1 MRVAVLAPGGC
12 GGVCEGGGPSRESVE
27 DNDALDM
34 RDSVL
39 AVRLISSG
47 GQAACEPMTP
57 AWKGWVRLSC
67 RGEGQNLKDEA
78 CPPGGSGRRTM
89 ESTPKPLVTH
99 LHT

>member
-1 MRVAVLAPGGC
+1 MSRRIVRYALLAAAITAGGALAWLSQTVDYLVVRQIDTPGSQVRRVAVLAPGGC

-47 GQAACEPMTP
+47 GQAACEPI
-57 AWKGWVRLSC
+57 
-67 RGEGQNLKDEA
+67 
-78 CPPGGSGRRTM
+78 
-89 ESTPKPLVTH
+89 
-99 LHT
+99 

>member
-1 MRVAVLAPGGC
+1 MCVAVLAPGGC

-47 GQAACEPMTP
+47 GQASCEPIMCSE
-57 AWKGWVRLSC
+57 L
-67 RGEGQNLKDEA
+67 GEAFVHGGA
-78 CPPGGSGRRTM
+78 PP
-89 ESTPKPLVTH
+89 PPLPCFWAK
-99 LHT
+99 